1 VKRSILM
8 SLLVIGAVAAVI
20 GGATM
25 AYFSSSETVGVSS
38 DAGTMDLQVSKDGGA
53 IGTWFDGNT
62 MTWSTPAAWAPG
74 DTATLVV
81 TMRNVG
87 SSGALML
94 GVGGENL
101 GGTLGLVD
109 VIHITEFDA
118 TEFHGGDYMGIPM
131 SYWCNAGPVGSKM
144 DANDDDVVTLREF
157 VDWPYSGKF
166 WEGGH
171 PPTAD
176 YLDPNPSDLKRV
188 RITFEF
194 DPAAG
199 NEYQGATA
207 SFDLKFTITDDTTVL
222 GIGG

>member
-1 VKRSILM
+1 M
-8 SLLVIGAVAAVI
+8 SLLVIGAVAALI
-20 GGATM
+20 GGATT

-38 DAGTMDLQVSKDGGA
+38 NAGTMDLQVSKDGG
-53 IGTWFDGNT
+53 TSWEDGNT
-62 MTWSTPAAWAPG
+62 MTWSTPASWAPG

-101 GGTLGLVD
+101 GGSGGLVD

-118 TEFHGGDYMGIPM
+118 TEFGGGDYMGIPM
-131 SYWCNAGPVGSKM
+131 SYWGNAGPVGSKM

-166 WEGGH
+166 FEGW
-171 PPTAD
+171 PPLTTD
-176 YLDPNPSDLKRV
+176 YLDPNASEIKRF

-194 DPAAG
+194 DPTAG

-207 SFDLKFTITDDTTVL
+207 SFDLKFTITDDPTLL
-222 GIGG
+222 GTG

>member
-1 VKRSILM
+1 M
-8 SLLVIGAVAAVI
+8 SLLVICAVAALI
-20 GGATM
+20 GGATS

-38 DAGTMDLQVSKDGGA
+38 NAGTMNLQVSKDGGT
-53 IGTWFDGNT
+53 TWDDGNT
-62 MTWSTPAAWAPG
+62 MTWSTPDAWAPG

-94 GVGGENL
+94 GVGGESL
-101 GGTLGLVD
+101 SGTLNLVD

-118 TEFHGGDYMGIPM
+118 TEYDANTYMGTPI
-131 SYWCNAGPVGSKM
+131 SYWA
-144 DANDDDVVTLREF
+144 DVFGDGDEPVTLREF
-157 VDWPYSGKF
+157 VDSPYSGKF
-166 WEGGH
+166 WEAGH
-171 PPTAD
+171 PPTTD
-176 YLDPNPSDLKRV
+176 YLDPNASEVKRFK
-188 RITFEF
+188 ITFEF
-194 DPAAG
+194 DEDAG

>member
-1 VKRSILM
+1 VKRSILL
-8 SLLVIGAVAAVI
+8 SLLLIGAVAAVI

-38 DAGTMDLQVSKDGGA
+38 TAGTVDLQLSKDGGT
-53 IGTWFDGNT
+53 TWYDGNT
-62 MTWSTPAAWAPG
+62 MTWSTPANWAPG

-101 GGTLGLVD
+101 GGTHGLVD
-109 VIHITEFDA
+109 VIHITAFDA
-118 TEFHGGDYMGIPM
+118 TEYTPSDYMGTPI
-131 SYWCNAGPVGSKM
+131 SYWAGIFDGGEPL
-144 DANDDDVVTLREF
+144 TLREF
-157 VDWPYSGKF
+157 VESPYSGMF
-166 WEGGH
+166 WEGAH
-171 PPTAD
+171 PPTTD
-176 YLDPNPSDLKRV
+176 YLDPNPSDLKRFK
-188 RITFEF
+188 ITFEF

-222 GIGG
+222 GVGG

>member
-20 GGATM
+20 GGATT

-38 DAGTMDLQVSKDGGA
+38 TAGTMDLQVSKDS
-53 IGTWFDGNT
+53 GTNWYDGNT
-62 MTWSTPAAWAPG
+62 MTWSTPASWAPG
-74 DTATLVV
+74 DTATLIVDV
-81 TMRNVG
+81 RNVG
-87 SSGALML
+87 SSGALIL

-118 TEFHGGDYMGIPM
+118 TEYGYGDWMGAPVVG
-131 SYWCNAGPVGSKM
+131 YWEPIFGDG
-144 DANDDDVVTLREF
+144 DGTLTLREF
-157 VDWPYSGKF
+157 VDSPYSGKF
-166 WEGGH
+166 FEDW
-171 PPTAD
+171 PPLTTD
-176 YLDPNPSDLKRV
+176 YLDPNASEVKRFK
-188 RITFEF
+188 ISFEF

-207 SFDLKFTITDDTTVL
+207 SFDLKFTITDDPTLL
-222 GIGG
+222 GTGE